1 MTLVK
6 INLAYNPEDDA
17 DDVSSESL
25 ENNDYMLSDHD
36 DSFKYPP
43 YNIVKDPDH
52 IAHQKRKSARNLE
65 SIQLLISS
73 KHPTIHFIAF
83 SLTTISSIHWGHILS
98 QII

>member
-1 MTLVK
+1 M
-6 INLAYNPEDDA
+6 AYNPEDDA

-52 IAHQKRKSARNLE
+52 IAHQKRKSARNIE
-65 SIQLLISS
+65 SIQFLISS
-73 KHPTIHFIAF
+73 KHLTILFY
-83 SLTTISSIHWGHILS
+83 SLLSHQISSILS
-98 QII
+98 QSI